1 MFYLISRRIDFGI
14 MKILLDTSAIIDG
27 EFTRI
32 LERTNKSDYSIII
45 PVAAMDEL
53 QSQAST
59 NKEYGFIGLNEIKK
73 IRRICKRLNIEL
85 KFLGKR
91 PSVEDISLANRGRI
105 DAIINELA
113 LREEATLVTA
123 DQVQFQVAEAYGIQ
137 TWHIPRRIVSS
148 SIGFEDY
155 FDEHTMSVHLKEGVI
170 PVAKRGI
177 PGDFHLETLDN
188 KPATRN
194 ELSSIVTEVSDL
206 CRNPEIGTVEVNLDG
221 ATVYQ
226 YGNYRIAVT
235 KAPFSDGMEITV
247 VKPIVKLRIQD
258 YHLSVKLQNRLDE
271 AAEGI
276 VIAGPPGSGKSTF
289 ASSLAEYFVDRS
301 KIVKTFESPR
311 DLQVK
316 KEITQYGPLEGS
328 FENAVDILL
337 LVRPDYTVFDEV
349 RRKADFE
356 VFSDMRLAGVGM
368 IGVLHASTSLDAI
381 QRFIGRIE
389 LGMIPHIID
398 TIIFIKNGSINK
410 VFDISLTVRV
420 PSGMSEPDLA
430 RPLVEIKDFETQE
443 VEYEIYTYGEENVV
457 VNIGGLEKPENQQNA
472 IKKLAAA
479 QIKDTIRRFDP
490 GAEVRII
497 SDKKIEVRVDKD
509 AVPRLIGKG
518 GSTINELENILGV
531 SIDVEAKTPA
541 LGKQIEFDIVEA
553 GSAITFLTSNDAVGK
568 AIDIYVE
575 DDFILNSQVGKKAK
589 VKIDKRSA
597 SGKKLISA
605 FLSGQEIKI
614 FLSRSVE

>member
-1 MFYLISRRIDFGI
+1 
-14 MKILLDTSAIIDG
+14 
-27 EFTRI
+27 
-32 LERTNKSDYSIII
+32 
-45 PVAAMDEL
+45 
-53 QSQAST
+53 
-59 NKEYGFIGLNEIKK
+59 
-73 IRRICKRLNIEL
+73 
-85 KFLGKR
+85 
-91 PSVEDISLANRGRI
+91 
-105 DAIINELA
+105 
-113 LREEATLVTA
+113 
-123 DQVQFQVAEAYGIQ
+123 
-137 TWHIPRRIVSS
+137 
-148 SIGFEDY
+148 
-155 FDEHTMSVHLKEGVI
+155 
-170 PVAKRGI
+170 
-177 PGDFHLETLDN
+177 
-188 KPATRN
+188 
-194 ELSSIVTEVSDL
+194 
-206 CRNPEIGTVEVNLDG
+206 
-221 ATVYQ
+221 
-226 YGNYRIAVT
+226 
-235 KAPFSDGMEITV
+235 

-258 YHLSVKLQNRLDE
+258 YQLSDKLQKRLDE

-289 ASSLAEYFVDRS
+289 ASSLAEYYVDKS

-398 TIIFIKNGSINK
+398 TIIFIKNGSVNK

-457 VNIGGLEKPENQQNA
+457 VHIGSLERPEIHHDA
-472 IKKLAAA
+472 IKKLATA

-490 GAEVRII
+490 GAEVKII
-497 SDKKIEVRVDKD
+497 SEKKIEVRVDKD

-531 SIDVEAKTPA
+531 GIDVEAKTPA

-553 GSAITFLTSNDAVGK
+553 GSAITFLTSNNAVGK
-568 AIDIYVE
+568 AIDIYIE
-575 DDFILNSQVGKKAK
+575 DDFVLNSQVGKKAR
-589 VKIDKRSA
+589 VKIDKRSS

-614 FLSRSVE
+614 FLSKSVE

>member
-1 MFYLISRRIDFGI
+1 

-27 EFTRI
+27 EFARI
-32 LERTNKSDYSIII
+32 LERTKRSDYSTIII
-45 PVAAMDEL
+45 PVAVLDEL
-53 QSQAST
+53 QSQASMSRGH
-59 NKEYGFIGLNEIKK
+59 GFIGLNEVKK
-73 IRRICKRLNIEL
+73 IKNLCKSLNIEL
-85 KFLGKR
+85 KIVGER
-91 PSVEDISLANRGRI
+91 PSVDDISLAARGRI

-113 LREEATLVTA
+113 LAEGATLVTA
-123 DQVQFQVAEAYGIQ
+123 DYVQSQVAEAYGIR
-137 TWHIPRRIVSS
+137 TWHIPRRISS
-148 SIGFEDY
+148 APLTVENY
-155 FDEHTMSVHLKEGVI
+155 FDENTMSVHLKEGVL

-177 PGDFHLETLDN
+177 PGDFHLETLKD
-188 KPATRN
+188 KPATRD
-194 ELSSIVTEVSDL
+194 ELMSIVREISER
-206 CRNPEIGTVEVNLDG
+206 CRNPEIGMVELNLNG

-235 KAPFSDGMEITV
+235 RPPFSDGLEITV

-258 YHLSVKLQNRLDE
+258 YQLSDKLQHRLDE
-271 AAEGI
+271 TAEGI

-289 ASSLAEYFVDRS
+289 ASSLAEYYLERG

-328 FENAVDILL
+328 FDNAIDILL

-349 RRKADFE
+349 RRKADFD

-368 IGVLHASTSLDAI
+368 IGVLHASSSLDAI

-398 TIIFIKNGSINK
+398 TIIFIKNGSVNK
-410 VFDISLTVRV
+410 VFDITLTVRV

-457 VNIGGLEKPENQQNA
+457 VHIGSLERNEIQNDA

-479 QIKDTIRRFDP
+479 QIKETIRRFDP
-490 GAEVRII
+490 GAEVKIMSEKRIQ
-497 SDKKIEVRVDKD
+497 VRADKD

-531 SIDVEAKTPA
+531 SIDVEAKIPA
-541 LGKQIEFDIVEA
+541 LGKQVEFDIVEA
-553 GSAITFLTSNDAVGK
+553 GSTITFLTNDSAIGK
-568 AIDIYVE
+568 TVDIYIGGQFVV
-575 DDFILNSQVGKKAK
+575 NSQVGKKAR

-597 SGKKLISA
+597 SGRKLISA

-614 FLSRSVE
+614 FLSPLTRHFSS

>member
-1 MFYLISRRIDFGI
+1 

-32 LERTNKSDYSIII
+32 LERSKSPDYSAIII
-45 PVAAMDEL
+45 PVAALDEL

-59 NKEYGFIGLNEIKK
+59 NKEHGFIGLNEIKK
-73 IRRICKRLNIEL
+73 IRDLCKTLKIEL
-85 KFLGKR
+85 KFAGER
-91 PSVEDISLANRGRI
+91 PTANDINLATRGRI

-113 LREEATLVTA
+113 LIEEATLVTA
-123 DQVQFQVAEAYGIQ
+123 DYVQSQVAEAYGIR
-137 TWHIPRRIVSS
+137 TWHIPRQISRSALS
-148 SIGFEDY
+148 FEDY
-155 FDEHTMSVHLKEGVI
+155 FDEHTMSVHMKEGVL
-170 PVAKRGI
+170 PVAKRGL
-177 PGDFHLETLDN
+177 PGDFHLETLADR
-188 KPATRN
+188 PATRN
-194 ELSSIVTEVSDL
+194 ELMSIVKEISEL
-206 CRNPEIGTVEVNLDG
+206 CRNQEIGTVEVSLNG

-235 KAPFSDGMEITV
+235 KPPFSDGMEITV
-247 VKPIVKLRIQD
+247 VKPIVKLQIQD
-258 YHLSVKLQNRLDE
+258 YHLSDKLQHRLDE
-271 AAEGI
+271 GAEGI

-289 ASSLAEYFVDRS
+289 ASSLAEYYVDRS

-349 RRKADFE
+349 RRRADFE

-398 TIIFIKNGSINK
+398 TIIFIKNGSVNK

-430 RPLVEIKDFETQE
+430 RPLVEIKDFETKE

-457 VNIGGLEKPENQQNA
+457 VHIGSLEKPDSQQDA

-490 GAEVRII
+490 GAEVTIVSER
-497 SDKKIEVRVDKD
+497 KIQLKVDKEV
-509 AVPRLIGKG
+509 VPRLIGKG
-518 GSTINELENILGV
+518 GSTINELEAILGV

-541 LGKQIEFDIVEA
+541 LGKQIGFDIVEA
-553 GSAITFLTSNDAVGK
+553 GSAITFLTNGNAVGK

-575 DDFILNSQVGKKAK
+575 NDFVLSSQVGKKAR

-614 FLSRSVE
+614 FLSKSVE

>member
-1 MFYLISRRIDFGI
+1 

-27 EFTRI
+27 EFARI
-32 LERTNKSDYSIII
+32 LEGTNRSDYSTIII
-45 PVAAMDEL
+45 PVAVLDEL
-53 QSQAST
+53 QSQASMSRGH
-59 NKEYGFIGLNEIKK
+59 GFIGLNEVKK
-73 IRRICKRLNIEL
+73 IKNLCKSLNIEL
-85 KFLGKR
+85 KIVGER
-91 PSVEDISLANRGRI
+91 PSVDDISLAARGRI

-113 LREEATLVTA
+113 LAEGATLVTA
-123 DQVQFQVAEAYGIQ
+123 DYVQSQVAEAYGIR
-137 TWHIPRRIVSS
+137 TWHIPRRISS
-148 SIGFEDY
+148 APLTVENY
-155 FDEHTMSVHLKEGVI
+155 FDENTMSVHLKEGVL

-177 PGDFHLETLDN
+177 PGDFHLETLKD

-194 ELSSIVTEVSDL
+194 ELMSIVREISER
-206 CRNPEIGTVEVNLDG
+206 CRNPEIGMVELNLNG

-235 KAPFSDGMEITV
+235 RPPFSDGLEITV

-258 YHLSVKLQNRLDE
+258 YQLSDKLQHRLDE
-271 AAEGI
+271 TAEGI

-289 ASSLAEYFVDRS
+289 ASSLAEYYLERG

-328 FENAVDILL
+328 FDNAIDILL

-349 RRKADFE
+349 RRKADFD

-368 IGVLHASTSLDAI
+368 IGVLHASSSLDAI

-398 TIIFIKNGSINK
+398 TIIFIKNGSVNK
-410 VFDISLTVRV
+410 VFDITLTVRV

-457 VNIGGLEKPENQQNA
+457 VHIGSLERNEIQNDA

-479 QIKDTIRRFDP
+479 QIKETIRRFDP
-490 GAEVRII
+490 EAEVKIMSEKRIQ
-497 SDKKIEVRVDKD
+497 VRADKD

-531 SIDVEAKTPA
+531 SIDVEAKIPA

-553 GSAITFLTSNDAVGK
+553 GSTITFLTSDSAIGK
-568 AIDIYVE
+568 TVDIYIGGQFVV
-575 DDFILNSQVGKKAK
+575 NSQVGKKAR

-597 SGKKLISA
+597 SGRKLISA

-614 FLSRSVE
+614 FLSKSVD

>member
-1 MFYLISRRIDFGI
+1 

-27 EFTRI
+27 EFARI
-32 LERTNKSDYSIII
+32 LEGTNRSDYSTIII
-45 PVAAMDEL
+45 PVAVLDEL
-53 QSQAST
+53 QSQASMSRGQ
-59 NKEYGFIGLNEIKK
+59 GFIGLNEVKK
-73 IRRICKRLNIEL
+73 IKNLCKSLNIEL
-85 KFLGKR
+85 KIVGER
-91 PSVEDISLANRGRI
+91 PSVDDISLAARGRI

-113 LREEATLVTA
+113 LAEGATLVTA
-123 DQVQFQVAEAYGIQ
+123 DYVQSQVAEAYGIR
-137 TWHIPRRIVSS
+137 TWHIPRRISS
-148 SIGFEDY
+148 APLTVENY
-155 FDEHTMSVHLKEGVI
+155 FDENTMSVHLKEGVL

-177 PGDFHLETLDN
+177 PGDFHLETLKD

-194 ELSSIVTEVSDL
+194 ELMSIVNEISER
-206 CRNPEIGTVEVNLDG
+206 CRNPEIGMVELNLNV

-235 KAPFSDGMEITV
+235 RPPFSDGLEITV
-247 VKPIVKLRIQD
+247 VKPIVKLQIQD
-258 YHLSVKLQNRLDE
+258 YQLSDKLQHRLDE
-271 AAEGI
+271 TAEGI

-289 ASSLAEYFVDRS
+289 ASSLAEYYLDRG

-328 FENAVDILL
+328 FDNAIDILL

-349 RRKADFE
+349 RRKADFD

-368 IGVLHASTSLDAI
+368 IGVLHASSSLDAI

-398 TIIFIKNGSINK
+398 TIIFIKNGSVNK
-410 VFDISLTVRV
+410 VFDITLTVRV

-457 VNIGGLEKPENQQNA
+457 VHIGSLERNEIHNDA

-479 QIKDTIRRFDP
+479 QIKETIRRFDP
-490 GAEVRII
+490 GAEVKIMSEKRIQ
-497 SDKKIEVRVDKD
+497 VRADKD

-531 SIDVEAKTPA
+531 SIDVEAKIPA

-553 GSAITFLTSNDAVGK
+553 GSTITFLTSDSAIGK
-568 AIDIYVE
+568 TVDIYIGGQ
-575 DDFILNSQVGKKAK
+575 FIVNSQVGKKAR

-597 SGKKLISA
+597 SGRKLISA

-614 FLSRSVE
+614 FLSKSVD

>member
-1 MFYLISRRIDFGI
+1 

-32 LERTNKSDYSIII
+32 LERSKSSDFSIIII
-45 PVAAMDEL
+45 PVAVLDEL

-73 IRRICKRLNIEL
+73 VRSICKSLNIEL
-85 KFLGKR
+85 KFVGER
-91 PSVEDISLANRGRI
+91 PSVNDISLATRGRI

-113 LREEATLVTA
+113 LVEEATLVTA
-123 DQVQFQVAEAYGIQ
+123 DYVQSQVAEAYGIR
-137 TWHIPRRIVSS
+137 TWHIPRRISS
-148 SIGFEDY
+148 SSLGFEEY
-155 FDEHTMSVHLKEGVI
+155 FDEHTMSVHMKEGVL

-177 PGDFHLETLDN
+177 PGDFHLETLKD
-188 KPATRN
+188 KPSTRN
-194 ELSSIVTEVSDL
+194 ELMSIVRGITEQ
-206 CRNPEIGTVEVNLDG
+206 CRNPEIGTVEVSLDG

-235 KAPFSDGMEITV
+235 RPPFSDGMEITV

-258 YHLSVKLQNRLDE
+258 YQLSDKLQHRLDE

-289 ASSLAEYFVDRS
+289 ASSLAEYYVDRS

-328 FENAVDILL
+328 FENAIDILL

-368 IGVLHASTSLDAI
+368 IGVLHAATSLDAI

-398 TIIFIKNGSINK
+398 TIIFIKNGTVNK

-457 VNIGGLEKPENQQNA
+457 VHVGSLERPETQHDA
-472 IKKLAAA
+472 IKKLAVA

-490 GAEVRII
+490 GAEVKII
-497 SDKKIEVRVDKD
+497 SEKKIEVRVDKD
-509 AVPRLIGKG
+509 AIPRLIGRG

-553 GSAITFLTSNDAVGK
+553 GSAITFLTTDTAVGK

-575 DDFILNSQVGKKAK
+575 DDFVLNSQVGKKAR

-614 FLSRSVE
+614 FLSKSVE

>member
-1 MFYLISRRIDFGI
+1 

-27 EFTRI
+27 EFARI
-32 LERTNKSDYSIII
+32 LEETKRSDYSTIII
-45 PVAAMDEL
+45 PVAVLDEL
-53 QSQAST
+53 QSQASMSRGH
-59 NKEYGFIGLNEIKK
+59 GFIGLNEVKK
-73 IRRICKRLNIEL
+73 IKNLCKTLNIEL
-85 KFLGKR
+85 KIVGER
-91 PSVEDISLANRGRI
+91 PSVDDISLAARGRI

-113 LREEATLVTA
+113 LAEGATLVTA
-123 DQVQFQVAEAYGIQ
+123 DYVQSQVAEAYGIR
-137 TWHIPRRIVSS
+137 TWHIPRRISS
-148 SIGFEDY
+148 APLTVENY
-155 FDEHTMSVHLKEGVI
+155 FDENTMSVHLKEGVL

-177 PGDFHLETLDN
+177 PGDFHLETLKD

-194 ELSSIVTEVSDL
+194 ELMSIVREISER
-206 CRNPEIGTVEVNLDG
+206 CRNPEIGMVELNLNG

-235 KAPFSDGMEITV
+235 RPPFSDGLEITV

-258 YHLSVKLQNRLDE
+258 YQLSDKLQHRLDE
-271 AAEGI
+271 TAEGI

-289 ASSLAEYFVDRS
+289 ASSLAEYYLERG

-328 FENAVDILL
+328 FDNAIDILL

-349 RRKADFE
+349 RRKADFD

-368 IGVLHASTSLDAI
+368 IGVLHASSSLDAI

-398 TIIFIKNGSINK
+398 TIIFIKNGSVNK
-410 VFDISLTVRV
+410 VFDITLTVRV

-457 VNIGGLEKPENQQNA
+457 VHIGSLERNEIHNDA

-479 QIKDTIRRFDP
+479 QIKETIRRFDP
-490 GAEVRII
+490 GAEVKIMSEKRIQ
-497 SDKKIEVRVDKD
+497 VRADKD

-531 SIDVEAKTPA
+531 SIDVEAKIPA

-553 GSAITFLTSNDAVGK
+553 GSTITFLTSDSAIGK
-568 AIDIYVE
+568 TVDIYIGGQFVV
-575 DDFILNSQVGKKAK
+575 NSQVGKKAR

-597 SGKKLISA
+597 SGRKLISA

-614 FLSRSVE
+614 FLSKSVD

>member
-1 MFYLISRRIDFGI
+1 

-27 EFTRI
+27 EFARI
-32 LERTNKSDYSIII
+32 LEGTNRSDYSTIII
-45 PVAAMDEL
+45 PVAVLDEL
-53 QSQAST
+53 QSQASMSRGH
-59 NKEYGFIGLNEIKK
+59 GFIGLNEVKK
-73 IRRICKRLNIEL
+73 IKNLCKSLNIEL
-85 KFLGKR
+85 KIVGER
-91 PSVEDISLANRGRI
+91 PSVDDISLAARGRI

-113 LREEATLVTA
+113 LAEGATLVTA
-123 DQVQFQVAEAYGIQ
+123 DYVQSQVAEAYGIR
-137 TWHIPRRIVSS
+137 TWHIPRRISS
-148 SIGFEDY
+148 APLTVENY
-155 FDEHTMSVHLKEGVI
+155 FDENTMSVHLKEGVL

-177 PGDFHLETLDN
+177 PGDFHLETLKD

-194 ELSSIVTEVSDL
+194 ELMSIVREISER
-206 CRNPEIGTVEVNLDG
+206 CRNPEIGMVELNLNG

-235 KAPFSDGMEITV
+235 RPPFSDGLEITV

-258 YHLSVKLQNRLDE
+258 YQLSDKLQHRLDE
-271 AAEGI
+271 TAEGI

-289 ASSLAEYFVDRS
+289 ASSLAEYYLERG

-328 FENAVDILL
+328 FDNAIDILL

-349 RRKADFE
+349 RRKADFD

-368 IGVLHASTSLDAI
+368 IGVLHASSSLDAI

-398 TIIFIKNGSINK
+398 TIIFIKNGSVNK
-410 VFDISLTVRV
+410 VFDITLTVRV

-457 VNIGGLEKPENQQNA
+457 VHIGSLERNEIQNDA

-479 QIKDTIRRFDP
+479 QIKETIRRFDP
-490 GAEVRII
+490 GAEVKIMSEKRIQ
-497 SDKKIEVRVDKD
+497 VRADKD

-531 SIDVEAKTPA
+531 SIDVEAKIPV

-553 GSAITFLTSNDAVGK
+553 GSTITFLTSDSAIGK
-568 AIDIYVE
+568 TVDIYIGGQFVV
-575 DDFILNSQVGKKAK
+575 NSQVGKKAR

-597 SGKKLISA
+597 SGRKLISA

-614 FLSRSVE
+614 FLSPLTRHFSS

>member
-1 MFYLISRRIDFGI
+1 

-32 LERTNKSDYSIII
+32 LERTKSSEYSIII
-45 PVAAMDEL
+45 PVAVMDEL

-73 IRRICKRLNIEL
+73 IRRLCKSLNIEL
-85 KFLGKR
+85 KILGER
-91 PSVEDISLANRGRI
+91 PTVEDISLATRGRI

-113 LREEATLVTA
+113 LIEEATLVTA
-123 DQVQFQVAEAYGIQ
+123 DYVQSQAAEAYGIQ
-137 TWHIPRRIVSS
+137 TWHIPRQINSS
-148 SIGFEDY
+148 SIGFEGY
-155 FDEHTMSVHLKEGVI
+155 FDEHTMSVHMKEGVM
-170 PVAKRGI
+170 PVAKRGV

-194 ELSSIVTEVSDL
+194 ELTSIVREVSEL
-206 CRNPEIGTVEVNLDG
+206 CRNPEIGTVEVSLDG

-226 YGNYRIAVT
+226 YGSYRIAVT
-235 KAPFSDGMEITV
+235 KPPFSDGMEITV

-258 YHLSVKLQNRLDE
+258 YHLSIKLQNRLDE
-271 AAEGI
+271 GAEGI

-289 ASSLAEYFVDRS
+289 ASSLAEYYVDRS

-398 TIIFIKNGSINK
+398 TIIFIKNGSVNK

-457 VNIGGLEKPENQQNA
+457 VNIGSLEKHENQHDA

-490 GAEVRII
+490 RAEVRII
-497 SDKKIEVRVDKD
+497 SEKKIEVRVDKD

-553 GSAITFLTSNDAVGK
+553 GSAITFLTNNNAVGK

-575 DDFILNSQVGKKAK
+575 DDFVLNSQVGKKAK

>member
-1 MFYLISRRIDFGI
+1 

-27 EFTRI
+27 EFARI
-32 LERTNKSDYSIII
+32 LEGTNRSDYSTIII
-45 PVAAMDEL
+45 PVAVLDEL
-53 QSQAST
+53 QSQASMSRGH
-59 NKEYGFIGLNEIKK
+59 GFNGLNEVKK
-73 IRRICKRLNIEL
+73 IKDLCKSLNIEL
-85 KFLGKR
+85 KIVGER
-91 PSVEDISLANRGRI
+91 PSVDDISLAARGRI

-113 LREEATLVTA
+113 LAEAATLVTA
-123 DQVQFQVAEAYGIQ
+123 DYVQSQVAEAYGIR
-137 TWHIPRRIVSS
+137 TWHIPRRISS
-148 SIGFEDY
+148 APLTVENY
-155 FDEHTMSVHLKEGVI
+155 FDENTMSVHLKEGVL

-177 PGDFHLETLDN
+177 PGDFHLETLKD

-194 ELSSIVTEVSDL
+194 ELMSIVREISER
-206 CRNPEIGTVEVNLDG
+206 CRNPEIGMVELNLNG

-235 KAPFSDGMEITV
+235 RPPFSDGLEITV

-258 YHLSVKLQNRLDE
+258 YQLSDKLQHRLDE
-271 AAEGI
+271 TAEGI

-289 ASSLAEYFVDRS
+289 ASSLAEYYLERG

-328 FENAVDILL
+328 FDNAIDILL

-349 RRKADFE
+349 RRKADFD

-368 IGVLHASTSLDAI
+368 IGVLHASSSLDAI

-398 TIIFIKNGSINK
+398 TIIFIKNGSVNK
-410 VFDISLTVRV
+410 VFDITLTVRV

-457 VNIGGLEKPENQQNA
+457 VHIGSLERNEIQNDA

-479 QIKDTIRRFDP
+479 QIKEAIRRFDP
-490 GAEVRII
+490 GAEVKII
-497 SDKKIEVRVDKD
+497 SEKRIQVRADKD

-531 SIDVEAKTPA
+531 SIDVEAKIPA

-553 GSAITFLTSNDAVGK
+553 GSTITFLTSDSAIGK
-568 AIDIYVE
+568 TVDIYIGGQFVV
-575 DDFILNSQVGKKAK
+575 NSQVGKKAR

-597 SGKKLISA
+597 SGRKLISA

-614 FLSRSVE
+614 FLSKSVD

>member
-1 MFYLISRRIDFGI
+1 

-32 LERTNKSDYSIII
+32 LERSKSPDYSAIII
-45 PVAAMDEL
+45 PVAALDEL

-59 NKEYGFIGLNEIKK
+59 NKEHGFIGLNEIKK
-73 IRRICKRLNIEL
+73 IRDLCKTLKIEL
-85 KFLGKR
+85 KFAGER
-91 PSVEDISLANRGRI
+91 PTANDINLATRGRI

-113 LREEATLVTA
+113 LIEEATLVTA
-123 DQVQFQVAEAYGIQ
+123 DYVQSQVAEAYGIR
-137 TWHIPRRIVSS
+137 TWHIPRQISRSALS
-148 SIGFEDY
+148 FEDY
-155 FDEHTMSVHLKEGVI
+155 FDEHTMSVHMKEGVL
-170 PVAKRGI
+170 PVAKRGL
-177 PGDFHLETLDN
+177 PGDFHLETLADR
-188 KPATRN
+188 PATRN
-194 ELSSIVTEVSDL
+194 ELMSIVKEISEL
-206 CRNPEIGTVEVNLDG
+206 CRNQEIGTVEVSLNG

-235 KAPFSDGMEITV
+235 KPPFSDGMEITV
-247 VKPIVKLRIQD
+247 VKPIVKLQIQD
-258 YHLSVKLQNRLDE
+258 YHLSDKLQHRLDE
-271 AAEGI
+271 GAEGI

-289 ASSLAEYFVDRS
+289 ASSLAEYYVDRS

-349 RRKADFE
+349 RRRADFE

-398 TIIFIKNGSINK
+398 TIIFIKNGSVNK

-430 RPLVEIKDFETQE
+430 RPLVEIKDFETKE

-457 VNIGGLEKPENQQNA
+457 VHIGSLEKPDIQQDA

-490 GAEVRII
+490 GAEV
-497 SDKKIEVRVDKD
+497 KIVSERKIQVKVDKEV
-509 AVPRLIGKG
+509 VPRLIGKG
-518 GSTINELENILGV
+518 GSTINELEAILGV

-541 LGKQIEFDIVEA
+541 LGKQIGFDIVEA
-553 GSAITFLTSNDAVGK
+553 GSAITFLTNGNAVGK

-575 DDFILNSQVGKKAK
+575 NDFVLSSQVGKKAR

-614 FLSRSVE
+614 FLSKSVE

>member
-1 MFYLISRRIDFGI
+1 

-27 EFTRI
+27 EFARI
-32 LERTNKSDYSIII
+32 LEGTNRSDYSTIII
-45 PVAAMDEL
+45 PVAVLDEL
-53 QSQAST
+53 QSQASMSRGH
-59 NKEYGFIGLNEIKK
+59 GFIGLNEVKK
-73 IRRICKRLNIEL
+73 IKDLCKSLNIEL
-85 KFLGKR
+85 KIVGER
-91 PSVEDISLANRGRI
+91 PSVDDISLAARGRI

-113 LREEATLVTA
+113 LAEGATLVTA
-123 DQVQFQVAEAYGIQ
+123 DYVQSQVAEAYGIR
-137 TWHIPRRIVSS
+137 TWHIPRRISS
-148 SIGFEDY
+148 APLAVENY
-155 FDEHTMSVHLKEGVI
+155 FDENTMSVHLKEGVL

-177 PGDFHLETLDN
+177 PGDFHLETLKD

-194 ELSSIVTEVSDL
+194 ELMSIVREISER
-206 CRNPEIGTVEVNLDG
+206 CRNPEIGMVELNLNG

-235 KAPFSDGMEITV
+235 RPPFSDGLEITV

-258 YHLSVKLQNRLDE
+258 YQLSDKLQHRLDE
-271 AAEGI
+271 TAEGI

-289 ASSLAEYFVDRS
+289 ASSLAEYYLERG

-328 FENAVDILL
+328 FDNAIDILL

-349 RRKADFE
+349 RRKADFD

-368 IGVLHASTSLDAI
+368 IGVLHASSSLDAI

-398 TIIFIKNGSINK
+398 TIIFIKNGSVNK
-410 VFDISLTVRV
+410 VFDITLTVRV

-457 VNIGGLEKPENQQNA
+457 VHIGSLERNEIQNDA

-479 QIKDTIRRFDP
+479 QIKEAIRRFDP
-490 GAEVRII
+490 GAEVKIMSEKRIQ
-497 SDKKIEVRVDKD
+497 VRADKD

-531 SIDVEAKTPA
+531 SIDVEAKIPA

-553 GSAITFLTSNDAVGK
+553 GSTITFLTSDSAIGK
-568 AIDIYVE
+568 TVDIYIGGQFVV
-575 DDFILNSQVGKKAK
+575 NSQVGKRAR

-597 SGKKLISA
+597 SGRKLISA

-614 FLSRSVE
+614 FLSKSVD

>member
-1 MFYLISRRIDFGI
+1 

-27 EFTRI
+27 EFARI
-32 LERTNKSDYSIII
+32 LERTKRSDYSTIII
-45 PVAAMDEL
+45 PVAVLDEL
-53 QSQAST
+53 QSQASMSRGH
-59 NKEYGFIGLNEIKK
+59 GFIGLNEVKK
-73 IRRICKRLNIEL
+73 IKNLCKTLNIEL
-85 KFLGKR
+85 KIVGER
-91 PSVEDISLANRGRI
+91 PSVDDISLAARGRI

-113 LREEATLVTA
+113 LAEGATLVTA
-123 DQVQFQVAEAYGIQ
+123 DHVQSQVAEAYGIR
-137 TWHIPRRIVSS
+137 TWHIPRRISS
-148 SIGFEDY
+148 APLTVENY
-155 FDEHTMSVHLKEGVI
+155 FDENTMSVHLKEGVL

-177 PGDFHLETLDN
+177 PGDFHLETLKD

-194 ELSSIVTEVSDL
+194 ELMSIVREISER
-206 CRNPEIGTVEVNLDG
+206 CRNPEIGMVELNLNG

-235 KAPFSDGMEITV
+235 RPPFSDGLEITV

-258 YHLSVKLQNRLDE
+258 YQLSDKLQHRLDE
-271 AAEGI
+271 TAEGI

-289 ASSLAEYFVDRS
+289 ASSLAEYYLERG

-328 FENAVDILL
+328 FDNAIDILL

-349 RRKADFE
+349 RRKADFD

-368 IGVLHASTSLDAI
+368 IGVLHASSSLDAI

-398 TIIFIKNGSINK
+398 TIIFIKNGSVNK
-410 VFDISLTVRV
+410 VFDITLTVRV

-457 VNIGGLEKPENQQNA
+457 VHIGSLERNEIHNDA

-479 QIKDTIRRFDP
+479 QIKETIRRFDP
-490 GAEVRII
+490 GAEVKIMSEKRIQ
-497 SDKKIEVRVDKD
+497 VRADKD

-531 SIDVEAKTPA
+531 SIDVEAKIPA

-553 GSAITFLTSNDAVGK
+553 GSTITFLTNDSAIGK
-568 AIDIYVE
+568 TVDIYIGGQFVV
-575 DDFILNSQVGKKAK
+575 NSQVGKKAR

-597 SGKKLISA
+597 SGRKLISA

-614 FLSRSVE
+614 FLSKSVD

>member
-1 MFYLISRRIDFGI
+1 

-32 LERTNKSDYSIII
+32 LERSKSPDYSSIII
-45 PVAAMDEL
+45 PVAALDEL

-59 NKEYGFIGLNEIKK
+59 NKEHGFIGLNEIKK
-73 IRRICKRLNIEL
+73 IRDLCKTLKIEL
-85 KFLGKR
+85 KFAGER
-91 PSVEDISLANRGRI
+91 PTANDINLATRGRI

-113 LREEATLVTA
+113 LIEEATLVTA
-123 DQVQFQVAEAYGIQ
+123 DYVQSQVAEAYGIR
-137 TWHIPRRIVSS
+137 TWHIPRQISRSALS
-148 SIGFEDY
+148 FEDY
-155 FDEHTMSVHLKEGVI
+155 FDEHTMSVHMKEGVL
-170 PVAKRGI
+170 PVAKRGL
-177 PGDFHLETLDN
+177 PGDFHLETLADR
-188 KPATRN
+188 PATRN
-194 ELSSIVTEVSDL
+194 ELMSIVKEISEL
-206 CRNPEIGTVEVNLDG
+206 CRNQEIGTVEVSLNG

-235 KAPFSDGMEITV
+235 KPPFSDGMEITV
-247 VKPIVKLRIQD
+247 VKPIVKLQIQD
-258 YHLSVKLQNRLDE
+258 YHLSDKLQHRLDE
-271 AAEGI
+271 GAEGI

-289 ASSLAEYFVDRS
+289 ASSLAEYYVDRS

-349 RRKADFE
+349 RRRADFE

-398 TIIFIKNGSINK
+398 TIIFIKNGSVNK

-430 RPLVEIKDFETQE
+430 RPLVEIKDFETKE

-457 VNIGGLEKPENQQNA
+457 VHIGSLDKPDIQQDA

-490 GAEVRII
+490 GAEV
-497 SDKKIEVRVDKD
+497 KIVSERKIQVKVDKEV
-509 AVPRLIGKG
+509 VPRLIGKG
-518 GSTINELENILGV
+518 GSTINELEAILGV

-541 LGKQIEFDIVEA
+541 LGKQIGFDIVEA
-553 GSAITFLTSNDAVGK
+553 GSAITFLTNGNAVGK

-575 DDFILNSQVGKKAK
+575 NDFVLSSQVGKKAR

-614 FLSRSVE
+614 FLSKSVE

>member
-1 MFYLISRRIDFGI
+1 MYLISRRIDFVT
-14 MKILLDTSAIIDG
+14 MKVLLDTSAIIEG

-32 LERTNKSDYSIII
+32 LERAKSSEYSIII
-45 PVAAMDEL
+45 PVAALDEL

-73 IRRICKRLNIEL
+73 IRRLSKSLNIEL
-85 KFLGKR
+85 RFLGER
-91 PSVEDISLANRGRI
+91 PSVDDISLATRGRI

-113 LREEATLVTA
+113 LIEKATLVTA
-123 DQVQFQVAEAYGIQ
+123 DYVQSLVAEACGIQ
-137 TWHIPRRIVSS
+137 TWHIPRRISS
-148 SIGFEDY
+148 SSLGFEDY
-155 FDEHTMSVHLKEGVI
+155 FDEHTMSVHMKEGVL

-177 PGDFHLETLDN
+177 PGNFHLETLED
-188 KPATRN
+188 KPSKRN
-194 ELSSIVTEVSDL
+194 ELMSIVREISEL
-206 CRNPEIGTVEVNLDG
+206 CRNPEIGMVEVSLDG

-235 KAPFSDGMEITV
+235 RPPFSDGLEITV

-258 YHLSVKLQNRLDE
+258 YQLSDKLQQRLDQ

-289 ASSLAEYFVDRS
+289 ASSLAEYYVDRS
-301 KIVKTFESPR
+301 KIVKTFEAPR

-349 RRKADFE
+349 RRRTDFE

-398 TIIFIKNGSINK
+398 TIIFIKNGSVNK

-430 RPLVEIKDFETQE
+430 RPLVEIKDFETKE

-457 VNIGGLEKPENQQNA
+457 VHIGSLEKPEIHHDA

-490 GAEVRII
+490 GAEVKII
-497 SDKKIEVRVDKD
+497 SEKKIEVRVDKD

-553 GSAITFLTSNDAVGK
+553 GSAITFLTSNNAVGK

-575 DDFILNSQVGKKAK
+575 DDFVLNSQVGKKAR

-605 FLSGQEIKI
+605 YLSGQQIKI
-614 FLSRSVE
+614 FLSKSVE

>member
-1 MFYLISRRIDFGI
+1 

-27 EFTRI
+27 EFARI
-32 LERTNKSDYSIII
+32 LEGTNRSDYSTIII
-45 PVAAMDEL
+45 PVAVLDEL
-53 QSQAST
+53 QSQASMSRGH
-59 NKEYGFIGLNEIKK
+59 GFIGLNEVKK
-73 IRRICKRLNIEL
+73 IKDLCKSLNIEL
-85 KFLGKR
+85 KIVGER
-91 PSVEDISLANRGRI
+91 PSVDDISLAARGRI

-113 LREEATLVTA
+113 LAEGATLVTA
-123 DQVQFQVAEAYGIQ
+123 DYVQSQVAEAYGIR
-137 TWHIPRRIVSS
+137 TWHIPRRISS
-148 SIGFEDY
+148 APLTVENY
-155 FDEHTMSVHLKEGVI
+155 FDENTMSVHLKEGVL

-177 PGDFHLETLDN
+177 PGDFHLETLKD

-194 ELSSIVTEVSDL
+194 ELMSIVREISER
-206 CRNPEIGTVEVNLDG
+206 CRNPEIGMVELNLNG

-235 KAPFSDGMEITV
+235 RPPFSDGLEITV

-258 YHLSVKLQNRLDE
+258 YQLSDKLQHRLDE
-271 AAEGI
+271 TAEGI

-289 ASSLAEYFVDRS
+289 ASSLAEYYLERG

-328 FENAVDILL
+328 FDNAIDILL

-349 RRKADFE
+349 RRKADFD

-368 IGVLHASTSLDAI
+368 IGVLHASSSLDAI

-398 TIIFIKNGSINK
+398 TIIFIKNGSVNK
-410 VFDISLTVRV
+410 VFDITLTVRV

-457 VNIGGLEKPENQQNA
+457 VHIGSLERNEIQNDA

-479 QIKDTIRRFDP
+479 QIKEAIRRFDP
-490 GAEVRII
+490 GAEVKIMSEKRIQ
-497 SDKKIEVRVDKD
+497 VRADKD

-531 SIDVEAKTPA
+531 SIDVEAKIPA

-553 GSAITFLTSNDAVGK
+553 GSTITFLTSDSAIGK
-568 AIDIYVE
+568 TVDIYIGGQFVV
-575 DDFILNSQVGKKAK
+575 NSQVGKKAR

-597 SGKKLISA
+597 SGRKLINA

-614 FLSRSVE
+614 FLSKSVD

>member
-1 MFYLISRRIDFGI
+1 

-27 EFTRI
+27 EFARI
-32 LERTNKSDYSIII
+32 LEGTNRSDYSTIII
-45 PVAAMDEL
+45 PVAVLDEL
-53 QSQAST
+53 QSQASMSRGH
-59 NKEYGFIGLNEIKK
+59 GFIGLNEVKK
-73 IRRICKRLNIEL
+73 IKNLCKSLNIEL
-85 KFLGKR
+85 KIVGER
-91 PSVEDISLANRGRI
+91 PSVDDISLAARGRI

-113 LREEATLVTA
+113 LAEGATLVTA
-123 DQVQFQVAEAYGIQ
+123 DYVQSQVAEAYGIR
-137 TWHIPRRIVSS
+137 TWHIPRRISS
-148 SIGFEDY
+148 APLTVENY
-155 FDEHTMSVHLKEGVI
+155 FDENTMSVHLKEGVL

-177 PGDFHLETLDN
+177 PGDFHLETLKD

-194 ELSSIVTEVSDL
+194 ELMSIVSEISER
-206 CRNPEIGTVEVNLDG
+206 CRNPEIGMVELNLNG

-235 KAPFSDGMEITV
+235 RPPFSDGLEITV

-258 YHLSVKLQNRLDE
+258 YQLSDKLQHRLDE
-271 AAEGI
+271 TAEGI

-289 ASSLAEYFVDRS
+289 ASSLAEYYLERG

-328 FENAVDILL
+328 FDNAIDILL

-349 RRKADFE
+349 RRKADFD

-368 IGVLHASTSLDAI
+368 IGVLHASSSLDAI

-398 TIIFIKNGSINK
+398 TIIFIKNGSVNK
-410 VFDISLTVRV
+410 VFDITLTVRV

-457 VNIGGLEKPENQQNA
+457 VHIGSLERNEIQNDA

-479 QIKDTIRRFDP
+479 QIKETIRRFDP
-490 GAEVRII
+490 GAEVKIMSEKRIQ
-497 SDKKIEVRVDKD
+497 VRADKD

-531 SIDVEAKTPA
+531 SIDVEAKIPA

-553 GSAITFLTSNDAVGK
+553 GSTITFLTSDSAIGK
-568 AIDIYVE
+568 TVDIYIGGQFVV
-575 DDFILNSQVGKKAK
+575 NSQVGKKAR

-597 SGKKLISA
+597 SGRKLISA

-614 FLSRSVE
+614 FLSKSVD

>member
-1 MFYLISRRIDFGI
+1 

-27 EFTRI
+27 EFARI
-32 LERTNKSDYSIII
+32 LEGTNRSDYSTIII
-45 PVAAMDEL
+45 PVAVLDEL
-53 QSQAST
+53 QSQASMSRGH
-59 NKEYGFIGLNEIKK
+59 GFIGLNEVKK
-73 IRRICKRLNIEL
+73 IKDLCKSLNIEL
-85 KFLGKR
+85 KIVGER
-91 PSVEDISLANRGRI
+91 PSVDDISLAARGRI

-113 LREEATLVTA
+113 LAEGATLVTA
-123 DQVQFQVAEAYGIQ
+123 DYVQSQVAEAYGIR
-137 TWHIPRRIVSS
+137 TWHIPRRISS
-148 SIGFEDY
+148 APLTVENY
-155 FDEHTMSVHLKEGVI
+155 FDENTMSVHLKEGVL

-177 PGDFHLETLDN
+177 PGDFHLETLKD

-194 ELSSIVTEVSDL
+194 ELMSIVREISER
-206 CRNPEIGTVEVNLDG
+206 CRNPEIGMVELNLNG

-235 KAPFSDGMEITV
+235 RPPFSDGLEITV

-258 YHLSVKLQNRLDE
+258 YQLSDKLQHRLDE
-271 AAEGI
+271 TAEGI

-289 ASSLAEYFVDRS
+289 ASSLAEYYLERG

-328 FENAVDILL
+328 FDNAIDILL

-349 RRKADFE
+349 RRKADFD

-368 IGVLHASTSLDAI
+368 IGVLHASSSLDAI

-398 TIIFIKNGSINK
+398 TIIFIKNGSVNK
-410 VFDISLTVRV
+410 VFDITLTVRV

-457 VNIGGLEKPENQQNA
+457 VHIGSLERNEIQNDA

-479 QIKDTIRRFDP
+479 QIKEAIRRFDP
-490 GAEVRII
+490 GAEVKIMSEKRIQ
-497 SDKKIEVRVDKD
+497 VRADKD

-531 SIDVEAKTPA
+531 SIDVEAKIPA

-553 GSAITFLTSNDAVGK
+553 GSTITFLTSDSAIGK
-568 AIDIYVE
+568 TVDIYIGGQFVV
-575 DDFILNSQVGKKAK
+575 NSQVGKRAR

-597 SGKKLISA
+597 SGRKLISA

-614 FLSRSVE
+614 FLSKSVD

>member
-1 MFYLISRRIDFGI
+1 

-27 EFTRI
+27 EFARI
-32 LERTNKSDYSIII
+32 LEGTKRSDYSTIII
-45 PVAAMDEL
+45 PVAVLDEL
-53 QSQAST
+53 QSQASMSRGH
-59 NKEYGFIGLNEIKK
+59 GFIGLNEVKK
-73 IRRICKRLNIEL
+73 IKNLCKTLNIEL
-85 KFLGKR
+85 KIVGER
-91 PSVEDISLANRGRI
+91 PSVDDISLAARGRI

-113 LREEATLVTA
+113 LAEGATLVTA
-123 DQVQFQVAEAYGIQ
+123 DHVQSQVAEAYGIR
-137 TWHIPRRIVSS
+137 TWHIPRRISS
-148 SIGFEDY
+148 APLTVENY
-155 FDEHTMSVHLKEGVI
+155 FDENTMSVHLKEGVL

-177 PGDFHLETLDN
+177 PGDFHLETLKD

-194 ELSSIVTEVSDL
+194 ELMSIVREISER
-206 CRNPEIGTVEVNLDG
+206 CRNPEIGMVELNLNG

-235 KAPFSDGMEITV
+235 RPPFSDGLEITV

-258 YHLSVKLQNRLDE
+258 YQLSDKLQHRLDE
-271 AAEGI
+271 TAEGI

-289 ASSLAEYFVDRS
+289 ASSLAEYYLERG

-328 FENAVDILL
+328 FDNAIDILL

-349 RRKADFE
+349 RRKADFD

-368 IGVLHASTSLDAI
+368 IGVLHASSSLDAI

-398 TIIFIKNGSINK
+398 TIIFIKNGSVNK
-410 VFDISLTVRV
+410 VFDITLTVRV

-457 VNIGGLEKPENQQNA
+457 VHIGSLERNEIHNDA

-479 QIKDTIRRFDP
+479 QIKETIRRFDP
-490 GAEVRII
+490 GAEVKIMSEKRIQ
-497 SDKKIEVRVDKD
+497 VRADKD

-531 SIDVEAKTPA
+531 SIDVEAKIPA

-553 GSAITFLTSNDAVGK
+553 GSTITFLTSDSAIGK
-568 AIDIYVE
+568 TVDIYIGGQFVV
-575 DDFILNSQVGKKAK
+575 NSQVGKKAR

-597 SGKKLISA
+597 SGRKLISA

-614 FLSRSVE
+614 FLSKSVDQTF

>member
-1 MFYLISRRIDFGI
+1 

-32 LERTNKSDYSIII
+32 LERSKSPDYSAIII
-45 PVAAMDEL
+45 PVAALDEL

-59 NKEYGFIGLNEIKK
+59 NKEHGFIGLNEIKK
-73 IRRICKRLNIEL
+73 IRDLCKTLKIEL
-85 KFLGKR
+85 KFAGER
-91 PSVEDISLANRGRI
+91 PSANDINLATRGRI

-113 LREEATLVTA
+113 LIEEATLVTA
-123 DQVQFQVAEAYGIQ
+123 DYVQSQVAEAYGIR
-137 TWHIPRRIVSS
+137 TWHIPRQISS
-148 SIGFEDY
+148 TALSFEDY
-155 FDEHTMSVHLKEGVI
+155 FDEHTMSVHMKEGVL
-170 PVAKRGI
+170 PVAKRGL
-177 PGDFHLETLDN
+177 PGDFHLETLADR
-188 KPATRN
+188 PATRN
-194 ELSSIVTEVSDL
+194 ELMSTVKEISEL
-206 CRNPEIGTVEVNLDG
+206 CRNQEIGTVEVSLNG

-235 KAPFSDGMEITV
+235 KPPFSDGMEITV
-247 VKPIVKLRIQD
+247 VKPIVKLQIQD
-258 YHLSVKLQNRLDE
+258 YHLSDKLQHRLDE
-271 AAEGI
+271 GAEGI

-289 ASSLAEYFVDRS
+289 ASSLAEYYVDRS

-311 DLQVK
+311 DLQVR

-349 RRKADFE
+349 RRRADFE

-398 TIIFIKNGSINK
+398 TIIFIKNGSVNK

-430 RPLVEIKDFETQE
+430 RPLVEIKDFETKE

-457 VNIGGLEKPENQQNA
+457 VHVGSLEKPDIQQDA

-490 GAEVRII
+490 GAEV
-497 SDKKIEVRVDKD
+497 KIVSERKIQVKVDKEV
-509 AVPRLIGKG
+509 VPRLIGKG
-518 GSTINELENILGV
+518 GSTINELEDILGV

-541 LGKQIEFDIVEA
+541 LGKQIGFDIVEA
-553 GSAITFLTSNDAVGK
+553 GSAITFLTNGNAVGK

-575 DDFILNSQVGKKAK
+575 NDFVLSSQVGKKAR

-614 FLSRSVE
+614 FLSKSIE

>member
-1 MFYLISRRIDFGI
+1 

-32 LERTNKSDYSIII
+32 LERSKSPDYSAIII
-45 PVAAMDEL
+45 PVAALDEL

-59 NKEYGFIGLNEIKK
+59 NKEHGFIGLNEIKK
-73 IRRICKRLNIEL
+73 IRDLCKTLKIEL
-85 KFLGKR
+85 KFAGER
-91 PSVEDISLANRGRI
+91 PTANDINLATRGRI

-113 LREEATLVTA
+113 LIEEATLVTA
-123 DQVQFQVAEAYGIQ
+123 DYVQSQVAEAYGIR
-137 TWHIPRRIVSS
+137 TWHIPRQISRSALS
-148 SIGFEDY
+148 FEDY
-155 FDEHTMSVHLKEGVI
+155 FDEHTMSVHMKEGVL
-170 PVAKRGI
+170 PVAKRGL
-177 PGDFHLETLDN
+177 PGDFHLETLADR
-188 KPATRN
+188 PATRN
-194 ELSSIVTEVSDL
+194 ELMSIVKEISEL
-206 CRNPEIGTVEVNLDG
+206 CRNQEIGTVEVSLNG

-235 KAPFSDGMEITV
+235 KPPFSDGMEITV
-247 VKPIVKLRIQD
+247 VKPIVKLQIQD
-258 YHLSVKLQNRLDE
+258 YHLSDKLQHRLDE
-271 AAEGI
+271 GAEGI

-289 ASSLAEYFVDRS
+289 ASSLAEYYVDRS

-349 RRKADFE
+349 RRRADFE

-398 TIIFIKNGSINK
+398 TIIFIKNGSVNK

-430 RPLVEIKDFETQE
+430 RPLVEIKDFETKE

-457 VNIGGLEKPENQQNA
+457 VHIGSLEKPDIQQDA

-490 GAEVRII
+490 GAEVTIVSER
-497 SDKKIEVRVDKD
+497 KIQLKVDKEV
-509 AVPRLIGKG
+509 VPRLIGKG
-518 GSTINELENILGV
+518 GSTINELEAILGV

-541 LGKQIEFDIVEA
+541 LGKQIGFDIVEA
-553 GSAITFLTSNDAVGK
+553 GSAITLLTNGNAVGK

-575 DDFILNSQVGKKAK
+575 NDFVLSSQVGKKAR

-614 FLSRSVE
+614 FLSKSVE

>member
-1 MFYLISRRIDFGI
+1 
-14 MKILLDTSAIIDG
+14 MKVLLDTSAIIDG

-32 LERTNKSDYSIII
+32 LERSKNSDYSIII
-45 PVAAMDEL
+45 IPAAALDEL

-73 IRRICKRLNIEL
+73 IRRLCKSLNIEL
-85 KFLGKR
+85 KFLGER
-91 PSVEDISLANRGRI
+91 PSVDDISLATKGRI

-113 LREEATLVTA
+113 LIEKATLVTA
-123 DQVQFQVAEAYGIQ
+123 DYVQSLVAEAYGIQ
-137 TWHIPRRIVSS
+137 TWHIPRRISNSS
-148 SIGFEDY
+148 LYFEDY
-155 FDEHTMSVHLKEGVI
+155 FNEHTMSVHLKEGVM
-170 PVAKRGI
+170 PVAKRGV
-177 PGDFHLETLDN
+177 PGDFHLETLDD
-188 KPATRN
+188 KPATRD
-194 ELSSIVTEVSDL
+194 ELMSVVREISEQ
-206 CRNPEIGTVEVNLDG
+206 CRNPEIGTIEVSLDG

-235 KAPFSDGMEITV
+235 RPPFSDGMEITV
-247 VKPIVKLRIQD
+247 VKPIVKLRLQD
-258 YHLSVKLQNRLDE
+258 YQLSDKLQKRLDQ

-289 ASSLAEYFVDRS
+289 ASSLAEYYVDRN

-349 RRKADFE
+349 RRKADFG

-389 LGMIPHIID
+389 LGMIPHILD
-398 TIIFIKNGSINK
+398 TIIFIKNGSVNK

-457 VNIGGLEKPENQQNA
+457 VHIGSLEKPEIQQNG

-490 GAEVRII
+490 GAEIKII
-497 SDKKIEVRVDKD
+497 SENKVEVRVDKD

-518 GSTINELENILGV
+518 GSTINELEKILGV
-531 SIDVEAKTPA
+531 SIDVEAKTLA
-541 LGKQIEFDIVEA
+541 LGKQIDFDIVEG
-553 GSAITFLTSNDAVGK
+553 GSAITFQTGSNAIGK
-568 AIDIYVE
+568 AIDFYIE
-575 DDFILNSQVGKKAK
+575 DDFVLNSQVGKKAK

-605 FLSGQEIKI
+605 YLSGQDIKI
-614 FLSRSVE
+614 FLSKSVG

>member
-1 MFYLISRRIDFGI
+1 

-27 EFTRI
+27 EFARI
-32 LERTNKSDYSIII
+32 LERTKRSDYSTIII
-45 PVAAMDEL
+45 PVAVLDEL
-53 QSQAST
+53 QSQASMSRGH
-59 NKEYGFIGLNEIKK
+59 GFIGLNEVKK
-73 IRRICKRLNIEL
+73 IKNLCKSLNIEL
-85 KFLGKR
+85 KIVGER
-91 PSVEDISLANRGRI
+91 PSVDDISLAARGRI

-113 LREEATLVTA
+113 LAEGATLVTA
-123 DQVQFQVAEAYGIQ
+123 DYVQSQVAEAYGIR
-137 TWHIPRRIVSS
+137 TWHIPRRISS
-148 SIGFEDY
+148 APLTVENY
-155 FDEHTMSVHLKEGVI
+155 FDENTMSVHLKEGVL

-177 PGDFHLETLDN
+177 PGDFHLETLKD
-188 KPATRN
+188 KPATRD
-194 ELSSIVTEVSDL
+194 ELMSIVREISER
-206 CRNPEIGTVEVNLDG
+206 CRNPEIGMVELNLNG

-235 KAPFSDGMEITV
+235 RPPFSDGLEITV

-258 YHLSVKLQNRLDE
+258 YQLSDKLQHRLDE
-271 AAEGI
+271 TAEGI

-289 ASSLAEYFVDRS
+289 ASSLAEYYLERG

-328 FENAVDILL
+328 FDNAIDILL

-349 RRKADFE
+349 RRKADFD

-368 IGVLHASTSLDAI
+368 IGVLHASSSLDAI

-398 TIIFIKNGSINK
+398 TIIFIKNGSVNK
-410 VFDISLTVRV
+410 VFDITLTVRV

-457 VNIGGLEKPENQQNA
+457 VHIGSLERNEIQNDA

-479 QIKDTIRRFDP
+479 QIKETIRRFDP
-490 GAEVRII
+490 GAEVKIMSEKRIQ
-497 SDKKIEVRVDKD
+497 VRADKD

-531 SIDVEAKTPA
+531 SIDVEAKIPA
-541 LGKQIEFDIVEA
+541 LGKQVEFDIVEA
-553 GSAITFLTSNDAVGK
+553 GSTITFLTNDSAIGK
-568 AIDIYVE
+568 TVDIYIGGQFVV
-575 DDFILNSQVGKKAK
+575 NSQVGKKAR

-597 SGKKLISA
+597 SGRKLISA

-614 FLSRSVE
+614 FLSKSVD

>member
-1 MFYLISRRIDFGI
+1 
-14 MKILLDTSAIIDG
+14 MKVLLDTSAIIDG

-32 LERTNKSDYSIII
+32 LERSKNSDYSIII
-45 PVAAMDEL
+45 IPAAALDEL

-73 IRRICKRLNIEL
+73 IRRLCKSLNIEL
-85 KFLGKR
+85 KFLGER
-91 PSVEDISLANRGRI
+91 PSVDDISLATRGRI

-113 LREEATLVTA
+113 LIEKATLVTA
-123 DQVQFQVAEAYGIQ
+123 DYVQSLVAEAYGIQ
-137 TWHIPRRIVSS
+137 TWHIPRRISNSS
-148 SIGFEDY
+148 LYFEDY
-155 FDEHTMSVHLKEGVI
+155 FNEHTMSVHLKEGVM
-170 PVAKRGI
+170 PVAKRGV
-177 PGDFHLETLDN
+177 PGDFHLETLDD
-188 KPATRN
+188 KPATRD
-194 ELSSIVTEVSDL
+194 ELMSVVREISEQ
-206 CRNPEIGTVEVNLDG
+206 CRNPEIGTIEVSLDG

-235 KAPFSDGMEITV
+235 RPPFSDGMEITV
-247 VKPIVKLRIQD
+247 VKPIVKLRLQD
-258 YHLSVKLQNRLDE
+258 YQLSDKLQKRLDQ

-289 ASSLAEYFVDRS
+289 ASSLAEYYVDRN

-349 RRKADFE
+349 RRKADFG

-389 LGMIPHIID
+389 LGMIPHILD
-398 TIIFIKNGSINK
+398 TIIFIKNGSVNK

-457 VNIGGLEKPENQQNA
+457 VHIGSLEKPQIQQNG

-490 GAEVRII
+490 GAEIKII
-497 SDKKIEVRVDKD
+497 SENKVEVRVDKD

-518 GSTINELENILGV
+518 GSTINELEKILGV
-531 SIDVEAKTPA
+531 SIDVEAKTLA
-541 LGKQIEFDIVEA
+541 LGKQIDFGIVEG
-553 GSAITFLTSNDAVGK
+553 GSAITFLTGSDAIGK
-568 AIDIYVE
+568 AIDFYIE
-575 DDFILNSQVGKKAK
+575 DDFVLNSQVGKKAK

-605 FLSGQEIKI
+605 YLSGQEIKI
-614 FLSRSVE
+614 FLSKSVG

>member
-1 MFYLISRRIDFGI
+1 MI

-32 LERTNKSDYSIII
+32 LERSKNSDYSTIII
-45 PVAAMDEL
+45 PVAALDEL

-59 NKEYGFIGLNEIKK
+59 NKEHGFMGLNEIKK
-73 IRRICKRLNIEL
+73 IRGLCKNMNIEL
-85 KFLGKR
+85 KFAGGR
-91 PSVEDISLANRGRI
+91 PSMNDINLATRGRI
-105 DAIINELA
+105 DAMINELA
-113 LREEATLVTA
+113 LIEEATLVTA
-123 DQVQFQVAEAYGIQ
+123 DYVQSQVAEAYGIR
-137 TWHIPRRIVSS
+137 TWHIPRRFISTTLS
-148 SIGFEDY
+148 FEEY
-155 FDEHTMSVHLKEGVI
+155 FEEHTMSVHMKEGVL
-170 PVAKRGI
+170 PVAKRGT
-177 PGDFHLETLDN
+177 PGDFRLETLADR
-188 KPATRN
+188 PTTRT
-194 ELSSIVTEVSDL
+194 ELMSIVRVISEL
-206 CRNPEIGTVEVNLDG
+206 CRNHEIGTVELSLNG

-226 YGNYRIAVT
+226 YGNYRVAVT
-235 KAPFSDGMEITV
+235 RPPFSDGVEMTI

-258 YHLSVKLQNRLDE
+258 YQLSDKLKRRLDE

-289 ASSLAEYFVDRS
+289 ASSLAEYYVDRS

-349 RRKADFE
+349 RRRTDFE

-398 TIIFIKNGSINK
+398 TIIFIKNGSVSK

-457 VNIGGLEKPENQQNA
+457 VHVGSLGKPDNQQDA
-472 IKKLAAA
+472 IKRLAAA

-490 GAEVRII
+490 GAEIKII
-497 SDKKIEVRVDKD
+497 SENKIQVRVDKE

-518 GSTINELENILGV
+518 GSTINELENVLGV

-541 LGKQIEFDIVEA
+541 LGKQIEFDIMEA
-553 GSAITFLTSNDAVGK
+553 GSAITFLTNGNAVGK

-575 DDFILNSQVGKKAK
+575 NDFVLNSQVGKKAR

-597 SGKKLISA
+597 SGKKLINA

-614 FLSRSVE
+614 FLSKSVDY

>member
-1 MFYLISRRIDFGI
+1 
-14 MKILLDTSAIIDG
+14 MKVLLDTSAIIDG

-32 LERTNKSDYSIII
+32 LERSKNSDYSIII
-45 PVAAMDEL
+45 IPTAALDEL

-59 NKEYGFIGLNEIKK
+59 NKEYGFRGLNEIKK
-73 IRRICKRLNIEL
+73 IRRLCKSLNIEL
-85 KFLGKR
+85 KFLGER
-91 PSVEDISLANRGRI
+91 PSVDDISLATRGRI

-113 LREEATLVTA
+113 LIEEATLVTA
-123 DQVQFQVAEAYGIQ
+123 DHVQSLVAEAYGIQ
-137 TWHIPRRIVSS
+137 TWHIPRRISNSS
-148 SIGFEDY
+148 LYFEDY
-155 FDEHTMSVHLKEGVI
+155 FDEHTMSVHLKEGVM
-170 PVAKRGI
+170 PVAKRGV
-177 PGDFHLETLDN
+177 PGDFHLVTLDD
-188 KPATRN
+188 KPATRD
-194 ELSSIVTEVSDL
+194 ELMSVVREISEQ
-206 CRNPEIGTVEVNLDG
+206 CRNPEIGTIEVSLDG

-235 KAPFSDGMEITV
+235 RPPFSDGMEITV
-247 VKPIVKLRIQD
+247 VKPIVKLRLQD
-258 YHLSVKLQNRLDE
+258 YQLSDKLQKRLDQ

-289 ASSLAEYFVDRS
+289 ASSLAEYYVDRN

-349 RRKADFE
+349 RRKADFG

-389 LGMIPHIID
+389 LGMIPHILD
-398 TIIFIKNGSINK
+398 TIIFIKNGSVNK

-457 VNIGGLEKPENQQNA
+457 VHIGSLEKPEIQQNG

-490 GAEVRII
+490 GAEIKII
-497 SDKKIEVRVDKD
+497 SENKVEVRVDKD

-518 GSTINELENILGV
+518 GSTINELEKILGV
-531 SIDVEAKTPA
+531 SIDVEAKTLA
-541 LGKQIEFDIVEA
+541 LGKQIDFEIVEG
-553 GSAITFLTSNDAVGK
+553 GSAITFLTGNNATGK
-568 AIDIYVE
+568 AIDFYIE
-575 DDFILNSQVGKKAK
+575 DDFVLNSQVGKKAK

-605 FLSGQEIKI
+605 YLSGQEIKI
-614 FLSRSVE
+614 FLSKSVG

>member
-1 MFYLISRRIDFGI
+1 MSRGH
-14 MKILLDTSAIIDG
+14 
-27 EFTRI
+27 
-32 LERTNKSDYSIII
+32 
-45 PVAAMDEL
+45 
-53 QSQAST
+53 
-59 NKEYGFIGLNEIKK
+59 GFIGLNEVKK
-73 IRRICKRLNIEL
+73 IKNLCKTLNIEL
-85 KFLGKR
+85 KIVGER
-91 PSVEDISLANRGRI
+91 PSVDDISLAARGRI

-113 LREEATLVTA
+113 LAEGATLVTA
-123 DQVQFQVAEAYGIQ
+123 DHVQSQVAEAYGIR
-137 TWHIPRRIVSS
+137 TWHIPRRISS
-148 SIGFEDY
+148 APLTVENY
-155 FDEHTMSVHLKEGVI
+155 FDENTMSVHLKEGVL

-177 PGDFHLETLDN
+177 PGDFHLETLKD

-194 ELSSIVTEVSDL
+194 ELMSIVREISER
-206 CRNPEIGTVEVNLDG
+206 CRNPEIGMVELNLNG

-235 KAPFSDGMEITV
+235 RPPFSDGLEITV

-258 YHLSVKLQNRLDE
+258 YQLSDKLQHRLDE
-271 AAEGI
+271 TAEGI

-289 ASSLAEYFVDRS
+289 ASSLAEYYLERG

-328 FENAVDILL
+328 FDNAIDILL

-349 RRKADFE
+349 RRKADFD

-368 IGVLHASTSLDAI
+368 IGVLHASSSLDAI

-398 TIIFIKNGSINK
+398 TIIFIKNGSVNK
-410 VFDISLTVRV
+410 VFDITLTVRV

-457 VNIGGLEKPENQQNA
+457 VHIGSLERNEIHNDA

-479 QIKDTIRRFDP
+479 QIKETIRRFDP
-490 GAEVRII
+490 GAEVKIMSEKRIQ
-497 SDKKIEVRVDKD
+497 VRADKD

-531 SIDVEAKTPA
+531 SIDVEAKIPA

-553 GSAITFLTSNDAVGK
+553 GSTITFLTSDSAIGK
-568 AIDIYVE
+568 TVDIYIGGQFVV
-575 DDFILNSQVGKKAK
+575 NSQVGKKAR

-597 SGKKLISA
+597 SGRKLISA

-614 FLSRSVE
+614 FLSKSVD

>member
-1 MFYLISRRIDFGI
+1 

-32 LERTNKSDYSIII
+32 LERSKSPDYSAIII
-45 PVAAMDEL
+45 PVAALDEL

-59 NKEYGFIGLNEIKK
+59 NKEHGFIGLNEIKK
-73 IRRICKRLNIEL
+73 IRDLCKTLKIEL
-85 KFLGKR
+85 KFAGER
-91 PSVEDISLANRGRI
+91 PTANDINLATRGRI

-113 LREEATLVTA
+113 LIEEATLVTA
-123 DQVQFQVAEAYGIQ
+123 DYVQSQVAEAYGIR
-137 TWHIPRRIVSS
+137 TWHIPRQISRSALS
-148 SIGFEDY
+148 FEDY
-155 FDEHTMSVHLKEGVI
+155 FDEHTMSVHMKEGVL
-170 PVAKRGI
+170 PVAKRGL
-177 PGDFHLETLDN
+177 PGDFHLETLADR
-188 KPATRN
+188 PATRN
-194 ELSSIVTEVSDL
+194 ELMSIVKEISEL
-206 CRNPEIGTVEVNLDG
+206 CRNQEIGTVEVSLNG

-235 KAPFSDGMEITV
+235 KPPFSDGMEITV
-247 VKPIVKLRIQD
+247 VKPIVKLQIQD
-258 YHLSVKLQNRLDE
+258 YHLSDKLQHRLDE
-271 AAEGI
+271 GAEGI

-289 ASSLAEYFVDRS
+289 ASSLAEYYVDRS

-349 RRKADFE
+349 RRRADFE

-398 TIIFIKNGSINK
+398 TIIFIKNGSVNK

-430 RPLVEIKDFETQE
+430 RPLVEIKDFETKE

-457 VNIGGLEKPENQQNA
+457 VHIGSLEKPDSQQDA

-490 GAEVRII
+490 GAEVTIVSER
-497 SDKKIEVRVDKD
+497 KIQVKVGKEV
-509 AVPRLIGKG
+509 VPRLIGKG
-518 GSTINELENILGV
+518 GSTINELEAILGV

-541 LGKQIEFDIVEA
+541 LGKQIGFDIVEA
-553 GSAITFLTSNDAVGK
+553 GSAITLLTNGNAVGK

-575 DDFILNSQVGKKAK
+575 NDFVLSSQVGKKAR

-614 FLSRSVE
+614 FLSKSVE

>member
-1 MFYLISRRIDFGI
+1 VYLISRRIDFVT
-14 MKILLDTSAIIDG
+14 MKVLLDTSAIIDG

-32 LERTNKSDYSIII
+32 LERAKSSEYSIII
-45 PVAAMDEL
+45 PVAALDEL

-73 IRRICKRLNIEL
+73 IRRLSKSLNIEL
-85 KFLGKR
+85 RFLGER
-91 PSVEDISLANRGRI
+91 PSVDDISLATRGRI

-113 LREEATLVTA
+113 LIEKATLVTA
-123 DQVQFQVAEAYGIQ
+123 DYVQSLVAEACGIQ
-137 TWHIPRRIVSS
+137 TWHIPRRISS
-148 SIGFEDY
+148 SSLGFEDY
-155 FDEHTMSVHLKEGVI
+155 FDEHTMSVHMKEGVM
-170 PVAKRGI
+170 PVAKRGV
-177 PGDFHLETLDN
+177 PGDFHLETLDD

-194 ELSSIVTEVSDL
+194 KLMSIVREISEL
-206 CRNPEIGTVEVNLDG
+206 CRNPEIGMVEVSLDG

-235 KAPFSDGMEITV
+235 RPPFSDGLEITV

-258 YHLSVKLQNRLDE
+258 YQLSDKLQQRLDQ

-289 ASSLAEYFVDRS
+289 ASSLAEYYVDRS
-301 KIVKTFESPR
+301 KIVKTFEAPR

-398 TIIFIKNGSINK
+398 TIIFIKNGSVNK

-430 RPLVEIKDFETQE
+430 RPLVEIKDFETKE

-457 VNIGGLEKPENQQNA
+457 VHIGSLEKPEIHHDA

-490 GAEVRII
+490 GAEVKII
-497 SDKKIEVRVDKD
+497 SEKKIEVRVDKD

-553 GSAITFLTSNDAVGK
+553 GSAITFLTSNNAIGK
-568 AIDIYVE
+568 AIDIYVG
-575 DDFILNSQVGKKAK
+575 DDFILNSQVGKKAR

-605 FLSGQEIKI
+605 YLSRQEIKI
-614 FLSRSVE
+614 FLSKSVE

>member
-1 MFYLISRRIDFGI
+1 

-32 LERTNKSDYSIII
+32 LERSKSPDYSAIII
-45 PVAAMDEL
+45 PVAALDEL

-59 NKEYGFIGLNEIKK
+59 NKEHGFIGLNEIKK
-73 IRRICKRLNIEL
+73 IRDLCKTLKIEL
-85 KFLGKR
+85 RFAGER
-91 PSVEDISLANRGRI
+91 PTANDINLATRGRI

-113 LREEATLVTA
+113 LIEEATLVTA
-123 DQVQFQVAEAYGIQ
+123 DYVQSQVAEAYGIR
-137 TWHIPRRIVSS
+137 TWHIPRQISRSALS
-148 SIGFEDY
+148 FEDY
-155 FDEHTMSVHLKEGVI
+155 FDEHTMSVHMKEGVL
-170 PVAKRGI
+170 PVAKRGL
-177 PGDFHLETLDN
+177 PGDFHLETLADR
-188 KPATRN
+188 PATRN
-194 ELSSIVTEVSDL
+194 ELMSIVKEISEL
-206 CRNPEIGTVEVNLDG
+206 CRNQEIGTVEVSLNG

-235 KAPFSDGMEITV
+235 KPPFSDGMEITV
-247 VKPIVKLRIQD
+247 VKPIVKLQIQD
-258 YHLSVKLQNRLDE
+258 YHLSDKLQHRLDE
-271 AAEGI
+271 GAEGI

-289 ASSLAEYFVDRS
+289 ASSLAEYYVDRS

-349 RRKADFE
+349 RRRADFE

-398 TIIFIKNGSINK
+398 TIIFIKNGSVNK

-430 RPLVEIKDFETQE
+430 RPLVEIKDFETKE

-457 VNIGGLEKPENQQNA
+457 VHIGSLEKPDIQQDA

-490 GAEVRII
+490 GAEVTIVSER
-497 SDKKIEVRVDKD
+497 KIQVKVGKEV
-509 AVPRLIGKG
+509 VPRLIGKG
-518 GSTINELENILGV
+518 GSTINELEAILGV

-541 LGKQIEFDIVEA
+541 LGKQIGFDIVEA
-553 GSAITFLTSNDAVGK
+553 GSAITFLTNGNAVGK
-568 AIDIYVE
+568 AIDFYVE
-575 DDFILNSQVGKKAK
+575 NDFVLSSQVGKKAR

-614 FLSRSVE
+614 FLSKSVE

>member
-1 MFYLISRRIDFGI
+1 
-14 MKILLDTSAIIDG
+14 MKVLLDTSAIIDG

-32 LERTNKSDYSIII
+32 LERSKNSDYSIII
-45 PVAAMDEL
+45 IPAAALDEL

-59 NKEYGFIGLNEIKK
+59 NKEHGFIGLNEIKK
-73 IRRICKRLNIEL
+73 IRRLCKSLKIEL
-85 KFLGKR
+85 KFLGER
-91 PSVEDISLANRGRI
+91 PSVDDISLATRGRI

-113 LREEATLVTA
+113 LIEEATLVTA
-123 DQVQFQVAEAYGIQ
+123 DYVQSLVAEAYGIQ
-137 TWHIPRRIVSS
+137 TWHIPRRISNSS
-148 SIGFEDY
+148 LYFEDY
-155 FDEHTMSVHLKEGVI
+155 FNEHTMSVHLKEGVM
-170 PVAKRGI
+170 PVAKRGV
-177 PGDFHLETLDN
+177 PGDFHLETLDD
-188 KPATRN
+188 KPATRD
-194 ELSSIVTEVSDL
+194 ELMSVVREISEQ
-206 CRNPEIGTVEVNLDG
+206 CRNPEIGTIEVSLDG

-235 KAPFSDGMEITV
+235 RPPFSDGMEITV
-247 VKPIVKLRIQD
+247 VKPIVKLRLQD
-258 YHLSVKLQNRLDE
+258 YQLSDKLQKRLDQ

-289 ASSLAEYFVDRS
+289 ASSLAEYYVDRN

-389 LGMIPHIID
+389 LGMIPHILD
-398 TIIFIKNGSINK
+398 TIIFIKNGSVNK

-457 VNIGGLEKPENQQNA
+457 VHIGSLEKPEIQQNG

-490 GAEVRII
+490 GAEIKII
-497 SDKKIEVRVDKD
+497 SENKVQVRVDKD
-509 AVPRLIGKG
+509 AVSRLIGKG
-518 GSTINELENILGV
+518 GSTISELEKILGV
-531 SIDVEAKTPA
+531 SIDVEAKTLA
-541 LGKQIEFDIVEA
+541 LGKQIDFDIVEG
-553 GSAITFLTSNDAVGK
+553 GSAITFLTGSNAIGK
-568 AIDIYVE
+568 AIDFYIE
-575 DDFILNSQVGKKAK
+575 DDFVLNSQVGKKAK

-605 FLSGQEIKI
+605 YLSGQEIKI
-614 FLSRSVE
+614 FLSKSVG